1 MAKTSIKQLG
11 NQQADML
18 MLKPS
23 TSRDET
29 AIGQLRI
36 SVLLHDV
43 RSVEV
48 GIWYMDIIQLLSVRK
63 YPRVLVY
70 YVSIS

>member
-11 NQQADML
+11 NQQADVL

-70 YVSIS
+70 YVSVS